1 MALDLMST
9 LADIVYVKMVAL
21 AFDKAM
27 PSLVPLRDTK
37 KPTQLRSRKVFR
49 I

>member
-1 MALDLMST
+1 MTLDLMST
-9 LADIVYVKMVAL
+9 LADIMYVKMVAL

-27 PSLVPLRDTK
+27 PSERYEAG
-37 KPTQLRSRKVFR
+37 QLRSRKVFR